1 MLLKTAASV
10 LARLTVLFSVRI
22 TWSVPAVMAFS
33 SCSCSTVIGKKGQ
46 LLVQVAHVGDVHTQR
61 FQVFV
66 QQLFGLGISALL
78 LFQLFHSFRLVA
90 AFLVLIQPPVKLP
103 RLLLLHGF

>member
-22 TWSVPAVMAFS
+22 TWSVLAVMAFS
-33 SCSCSTVIGKKGQ
+33 NCSCSTVIGKKGQ

-61 FQVFV
+61 FQV
-66 QQLFGLGISALL
+66 FGLGISALL